1 MIHPVVILA
10 FTILLCVSIGV
21 ISTILIGNYLSKNN
35 YKSMEAKGW
44 NKKDTPIY
52 KKLCYVIVEIVMIL
66 FPICGPTIMA
76 IILFKASGIPLH
88 PPKIF

>member
-21 ISTILIGNYLSKNN
+21 IITIFIGDYLFKNSW
-35 YKSMEAKGW
+35 KSMEAKGW
-44 NKKDTPIY
+44 NKKDAPKY
-52 KKLCYVIVEIVMIL
+52 KKLCYVIGVIVMIL
-66 FPICGPTIMA
+66 LPICGLTIIA